1 MKNKNIFLMGPA
13 TAQQTATATKFWN
26 MASVSDDEGE
36 ITLYGDVVSKQPV
49 DWWTGEPKP
58 GFYITPEGF
67 MEDLELVKNKSKIT
81 VKLNS
86 CGGDL
91 YTGIAIHNALKALKG
106 EVNVIVE
113 GIAASAASVIMCAGD
128 TVTVYPGSL
137 VMIHGVS
144 VMLWDYLNIQ
154 DMKQLIK
161 GMDASERA
169 VAEIYDAKT
178 SLGVDT
184 LRNMMTKETWLTGR
198 EAHEKGFADTLNEGE
213 DALDMSMSM
222 DKKVLFVNGIQ
233 HNIESFHNVPGT
245 IPVAKGAIPLKNAT
259 PPVAKQQGVNKTHT
273 ANAANNKGGNTPMTL
288 NELREQHPDLVTQIE
303 NDARSAQAQENAD
316 AVSAERQRIEA
327 IDSIA
332 ASIPD
337 QQLVHDAKYG
347 ENPCTAQELCFR
359 VMQNSAKSGQQFLA
373 NYTDDGK
380 ASGTANVGAAPN
392 GGAPMNKQ
400 EQDKADIDAVVN
412 AYNQTKGGTK

>member
-1 MKNKNIFLMGPA
+1 MKTHNFRMGSAPA
-13 TAQQTATATKFWN
+13 VAPPAAASPKFWN
-26 MASVSDDEGE
+26 MASVSDDEGV
-36 ITLYGDVVSKQPV
+36 ITLYGDVVSQQPV
-49 DWWTGEPKP
+49 DWWTGEPEP
-58 GFYITPEGF
+58 GLFITPEGF
-67 MEDLELVKNKSKIT
+67 MEDLAAVKDKSKIT

-91 YTGIAIHNALKALKG
+91 YTGIAIHNALKALSG

-169 VAEIYDAKT
+169 VAEIYNAKT
-178 SLGVDT
+178 GIATDT
-184 LRNMMTKETWLTGR
+184 LRGMMTKETWLTGR
-198 EAHEKGFADTLNEGE
+198 EALEKGFADSLKEDENEPKLSLSA
-213 DALDMSMSM
+213 DR
-222 DKKVLFVNGIQ
+222 KVLMVNGVR
-233 HNIESFHNVPGT
+233 HNIEGLHNVPGT
-245 IPVAKGAIPLKNAT
+245 IPIAAHAT
-259 PPVAKQQGVNKTHT
+259 PPAAKRGVNTKPT
-273 ANAANNKGGNTPMTL
+273 AQAANKEGGNNPMTL
-288 NELREQHPDLVTQIE
+288 EELRAAHPEIFAQVDQDARNAAQTQITE
-303 NDARSAQAQENAD
+303 
-316 AVSAERQRIEA
+316 AVNAERQRIEA

-337 QQLVHDAKYG
+337 PQLVHEAKYG

-359 VMQNSAKSGQQFLA
+359 VMQQSAASGRQFLA
-373 NYTDDGK
+373 NYSADGA
-380 ASGTANVGAAPN
+380 ASGAAGVGAAPN
-392 GGAPMNKQ
+392 NGAAVNPQ
-400 EQDKADIDAVVN
+400 EQDAADIQAVVA
-412 AYNQTKGGTK
+412 AYKKTKGGTK

>member
-1 MKNKNIFLMGPA
+1 MKNKHIFLMGPA
-13 TAQQTATATKFWN
+13 VAQQTAATPKFWN

-36 ITLYGDVVSKQPV
+36 ITLYGDVVSRQPV
-49 DWWTGEPKP
+49 DWWTGEPVP
-58 GFYITPEGF
+58 GNFITPEGF
-67 MEDLELVKNKSKIT
+67 LEDLELVKDKSKIT

-86 CGGDL
+86 GGGDL

-106 EVNVIVE
+106 KVNVIVE

-137 VMIHGVS
+137 IMIHGVS
-144 VMLWDYLNIQ
+144 VMPWDYLNIQ

-169 VAEIYDAKT
+169 VAEIYDGKT

-184 LRNMMTKETWLTGR
+184 LRSMMTKETWFTGR
-198 EAHEKGFADTLNEGE
+198 EAHEKGFADALTDSE
-213 DALDMSMSM
+213 DHLAMSMSI

-233 HNIESFHNVPGT
+233 HNIESFRNVPGT
-245 IPVAKGAIPLKNAT
+245 IPVAKGAIPHKNAT
-259 PPVAKQQGVNKTHT
+259 PPAKPGVNTNQT
-273 ANAANNKGGNTPMTL
+273 ATAAKNEGGNTPMTL
-288 NELREQHPDLVTQIE
+288 EELRAQHPELVAQIE
-303 NDARSAQAQENAD
+303 NDARSAQAQANAD
-316 AVSAERQRIEA
+316 AVTAERQRINE

-359 VMQNSAKSGQQFLA
+359 VMQQSAKSGQQFLKDYKA
-373 NYTDDGK
+373 DGK
-380 ASGTANVGAAPN
+380 ASGTAAVGAAPN

-400 EQDKADIDAVVN
+400 EQDNADIQAVVS